1 MSKLEVFLLI
11 VALANVVVVLEFVRR
26 RKLLESYALLWLL
39 VGFGGIFF
47 AVGRSLFDST
57 ARAVGISN
65 GANLI
70 LAAGVLF
77 LLFVCMSLSL
87 HVSRLEAR
95 SEVLAEEVAFLRTDR
110 PSPPRVTDPLAE
122 PAEGDVV
129 EPPGPQR

>member
-1 MSKLEVFLLI
+1 MSKLELFLLV
-11 VALANVVVVLEFVRR
+11 VALLNVAVVFEFVRR
-26 RKLLESYALLWLL
+26 RKLLENYALLWML

-47 AVGRSLFDST
+47 ALGRTVVD
-57 ARAVGISN
+57 AAAKAVGISN

-95 SEVLAEEVAFLRTDR
+95 SEVLAEEVAFLRAAR
-110 PSPPRVTDPLAE
+110 PTPPRVVDSSSSADE
-122 PAEGDVV
+122 AI
-129 EPPGPQR
+129 GPRAQR

>member
-1 MSKLEVFLLI
+1 MSKLEVFLLV
-11 VALANVVVVLEFVRR
+11 VALANVGVVLEFVRR

-39 VGFGGIFF
+39 VGVSGILF
-47 AVGRSLFDST
+47 ALGRGVFDAV

-70 LAAGVLF
+70 LALGVLF

-95 SEVLAEEVAFLRTDR
+95 AEVLAEEVAFLRAAR
-110 PSPPRVTDPLAE
+110 PAPPRVDEAAPDA
-122 PAEGDVV
+122 
-129 EPPGPQR
+129 QR